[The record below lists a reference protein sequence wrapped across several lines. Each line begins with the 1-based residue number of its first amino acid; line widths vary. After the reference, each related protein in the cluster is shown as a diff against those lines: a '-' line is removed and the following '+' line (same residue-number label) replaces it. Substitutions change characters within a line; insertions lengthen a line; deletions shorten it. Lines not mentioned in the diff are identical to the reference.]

1 MEYKGFKVDDN
12 KIDEYV
18 EKLDISI
25 FEACEL
31 ILEEEG
37 KLEETEETK
46 KAIKEAEKNAP
57 RRYEKTGERKKVVK
71 VRKVDETKGMLLDE
85 VSALVEDLGA
95 VVINRKTETET
106 TFTYEG
112 ATYTFKLT
120 KHRPPKK
127 QVVLC
132 QLVAAGTTL
141 CQPQRKLKKDL
152 TNKKIFDIIIIESE
166 KRKNS

>member
-18 EKLDISI
+18 EKLGCSI
-25 FEACEL
+25 FEACDL
-31 ILEEEG
+31 ILEESG
-37 KLEETEETK
+37 KIDESEETK
-46 KAIKEAEKNAP
+46 NVIKNAEKNAP
-57 RRYEKTGERKKVVK
+57 RRYEKSGTRKKTIK
-71 VRKVDETKGMLLDE
+71 ERKVDETKKMFLDE

-106 TFTYEG
+106 TFTFED

-127 QVVLC
+127 
-132 QLVAAGTTL
+132 
-141 CQPQRKLKKDL
+141 
-152 TNKKIFDIIIIESE
+152 
-166 KRKNS
+166 

>member
-12 KIDEYV
+12 KVDEYV
-18 EKLDISI
+18 DKLDISI

-57 RRYEKTGERKKVVK
+57 RRYEKTGERKKAVK

-127 QVVLC
+127 
-132 QLVAAGTTL
+132 
-141 CQPQRKLKKDL
+141 
-152 TNKKIFDIIIIESE
+152 
-166 KRKNS
+166 

>member
-12 KIDEYV
+12 KVDEYV
-18 EKLDISI
+18 EKLGCSI
-25 FEACEL
+25 IEACDL

-37 KLEETEETK
+37 KVEESAETK
-46 KAIKEAEKNAP
+46 EAIRNAEKNAP
-57 RRYEKTGERKKVVK
+57 RRYEKSGTRKKTEK
-71 VRKVDETKGMLLDE
+71 VRKVDATKKFFLDE

-106 TFTYEG
+106 TFTFDG

-127 QVVLC
+127 QGVM
-132 QLVAAGTTL
+132 
-141 CQPQRKLKKDL
+141 
-152 TNKKIFDIIIIESE
+152 
-166 KRKNS
+166 

>member
-1 MEYKGFKVDDN
+1 MKYNGFEVDDN

-25 FEACEL
+25 ADACEL
-31 ILEEEG
+31 ILEESG
-37 KLEETEETK
+37 KIEESEETT

-57 RRYEKTGERKKVVK
+57 RRYEKSGNRKKTEK
-71 VRKVDETKGMLLDE
+71 VRKVDETKLMFLDE

-127 QVVLC
+127 
-132 QLVAAGTTL
+132 
-141 CQPQRKLKKDL
+141 
-152 TNKKIFDIIIIESE
+152 
-166 KRKNS
+166 

>member
-12 KIDEYV
+12 KVDEYV
-18 EKLDISI
+18 EKLGCSI
-25 FEACEL
+25 IEACDL

-37 KLEETEETK
+37 KVEESAETK
-46 KAIKEAEKNAP
+46 EAIKNAEKNAP
-57 RRYEKTGERKKVVK
+57 RRYEKSGTRKKTEK
-71 VRKVDETKGMLLDE
+71 VRKVDETKKMFLDE

-106 TFTYEG
+106 TFTFEG

-127 QVVLC
+127 
-132 QLVAAGTTL
+132 
-141 CQPQRKLKKDL
+141 
-152 TNKKIFDIIIIESE
+152 
-166 KRKNS
+166 